1 MPVVRKTETHLDLID
16 GIDLTA
22 GVQPTAKLIEYL
34 SVLPLYAY
42 CGEQIQD
49 ACRILD
55 QCTSRLVVSDATDD
69 LKLLCIETI
78 RNEESIFQF
87 ASTPPVTRLA
97 DGIRHFTC
105 CESASDEEAYAA
117 YAIACAIRAIESLND
132 WMQATAEDAVSTNW
146 RILEL
151 PWEEFET
158 AVVAEVSPYERIEA
172 LDNYVANLEVITSML
187 SVYDNDITDLAA
199 AAMKSATKRKGGIL
213 SGMDRKEEISVRD
226 AAIVQHARDLRDK
239 GLPRRNVTT
248 RVHRWL
254 ENQVAL
260 PSQQRPNWLPPEVEK
275 ALTRRQV
282 DAILDR
288 YEIV

>member
-1 MPVVRKTETHLDLID
+1 MDLID

-22 GVQPTAKLIEYL
+22 DVQPTAKLIEYL
-34 SVLPLYAY
+34 SILPLYTF

-55 QCTSRLVVSDATDD
+55 ECTYRLVASGATDD
-69 LKLLCIETI
+69 LKLLCIEAI

-87 ASTPPVTRLA
+87 ASTPPISRLA
-97 DGIRHFTC
+97 DGIRNSTR

-146 RILEL
+146 KILEL
-151 PWEEFET
+151 PWEDFET
-158 AVVAEVSPYERIEA
+158 AVATEVSPYERIEA
-172 LDNYVANLEVITSML
+172 LDNYVAHLEVITSLL
-187 SVYDNDITDLAA
+187 SVYDNDITELAS

-213 SGMDRKEEISVRD
+213 SGMDRKDEISVRD
-226 AAIVQHARDLRDK
+226 GAILHQARHLLDQ
-239 GLPRRNVTT
+239 GLHRRNLTT
-248 RVHRWL
+248 KVHRWL
-254 ENQVAL
+254 ENQVSL
-260 PSQQRPNWLPPEVEK
+260 PSQQRPDWLPPEVEK

-282 DAILDR
+282 DAILNR
-288 YEIV
+288 HGVV